1 MTAIYKPVELQ
12 IGIDVGSLN
21 HSVAISDNFGNIIKE
36 FEITHTQKGF
46 NNFFKIIEKEA
57 KKANATISIAMEG
70 YNGWA
75 RPLDSQILKRG
86 YKLYNVN
93 NVKLARFKEIFPASA
108 KTDAIDARKI
118 VELFSLQKH
127 LPIAKKYSK
136 R

>member
-1 MTAIYKPVELQ
+1 MTAIYTPIKLQ

-36 FEITHTQKGF
+36 FEIAHTQAGF
-46 NNFFKIIEKEA
+46 DNFFKIIEKEA
-57 KKANATISIAMEG
+57 KKLDATISIAMEG

-93 NVKLARFKEIFPASA
+93 NLTFAP
-108 KTDAIDARKI
+108 T
-118 VELFSLQKH
+118 
-127 LPIAKKYSK
+127 KYL
-136 R
+136 